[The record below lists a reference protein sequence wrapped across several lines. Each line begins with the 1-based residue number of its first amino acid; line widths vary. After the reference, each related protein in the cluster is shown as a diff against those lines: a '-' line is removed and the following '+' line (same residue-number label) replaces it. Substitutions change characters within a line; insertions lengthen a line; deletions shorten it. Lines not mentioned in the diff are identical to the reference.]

1 MMTVDNLHR
10 QAKTTAADIFE
21 HSLYLLCSEFD
32 VKRGTSE
39 AKKLAVDLAPVL
51 AALINA
57 TTTDLRTMLEH
68 QDRQNDGNN
77 FL

>member
-1 MMTVDNLHR
+1 MMTADSLHR

-21 HSLYLLCSEFD
+21 HSLHLLCSEFD
-32 VKRGTSE
+32 VKRGTPE
-39 AKKLAVDLAPVL
+39 AKKLATDLAPVL

-68 QDRQNDGNN
+68 QDRQKEDNN
-77 FL
+77 F